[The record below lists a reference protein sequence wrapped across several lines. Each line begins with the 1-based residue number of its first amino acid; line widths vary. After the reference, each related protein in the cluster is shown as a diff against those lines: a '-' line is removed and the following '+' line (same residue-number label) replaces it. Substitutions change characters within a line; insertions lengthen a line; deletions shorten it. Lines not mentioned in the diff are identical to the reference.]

1 MAVQMLADQPIFL
14 VWEYSKRNL
23 YKGKFIYYS
32 LVVSVR
38 RQLDRYVKYRIKGP
52 EHQIDYSG

>member
-52 EHQIDYSG
+52 EHQFDYSG

>member
-23 YKGKFIYYS
+23 YKGKFIYQS
-32 LVVSVR
+32 LVVSVH
-38 RQLDRYVKYRIKGP
+38 RQLERFATYRIKGP